1 MVDHVIKT
9 QSPLALKKNPSIL
22 NALGS
27 EDELG
32 GSSRV
37 TSDEL
42 QALLIKAGEF
52 ATKAGG
58 SAANTLRS
66 LAQGFEVKA
75 SLVGAAGADE
85 WGGLFRRSLERAGV
99 DVSQMLTK
107 AGSTG
112 RCAVITSGTER
123 TMRTAME
130 DAVRLSPDDLRPEHF
145 GECFPF
151 TAKKGGGCRE
161 GRGAGLTQH

>member
-27 EDELG
+27 KDELG

-42 QALLIKAGEF
+42 QALLITAGEF

-58 SAANTLRS
+58 SAANTLPISYFRCCLS
-66 LAQGFEVKA
+66 L
-75 SLVGAAGADE
+75 S
-85 WGGLFRRSLERAGV
+85 
-99 DVSQMLTK
+99 
-107 AGSTG
+107 
-112 RCAVITSGTER
+112 
-123 TMRTAME
+123 
-130 DAVRLSPDDLRPEHF
+130 EH
-145 GECFPF
+145 
-151 TAKKGGGCRE
+151 RM
-161 GRGAGLTQH
+161 